1 MRVGYSS
8 SIFGVISRRCSTRIL
23 TNLIGDDEL
32 VSVTVERE
40 SRYIPEPKGAVLFTN
55 DTAQAPI
62 DSGVAIRATAP
73 PTPVPCCPGAVP
85 CTRLARKATGA
96 PAVRARVLPVLE

>member
-1 MRVGYSS
+1 MGGR
-8 SIFGVISRRCSTRIL
+8 STRIL
-23 TNLIGDDEL
+23 TDLIGDDEL
-32 VSVTVERE
+32 VRVTVERE
-40 SRYIPEPKGAVLFTN
+40 SRYIPEPKGAELFTN

-62 DSGVAIRATAP
+62 DSGVAIKATAP
-73 PTPVPCCPGAVP
+73 PAPVPAASPDPGVVP